1 MWPEF
6 EIRIW
11 EAMKHF
17 PSDIEGK
24 LSFEREGIIVHNH
37 DKTPRIIIIDFVNA
51 LGHFQKLKYTV
62 FFFLPV

>member
-1 MWPEF
+1 
-6 EIRIW
+6 
-11 EAMKHF
+11 MKHF